1 MIHERETLVRM
12 TPDLVPEN
20 AQPWVREHAVEIA
33 LRCRWQWQVSRLA
46 LLDWTPFLLR
56 SDGMDVLP
64 GRIPEGMPAQ
74 QIVNACFAR
83 AMRELLEADPPEIP
97 HDAT

>member
-20 AQPWVREHAVEIA
+20 AQAWVREHAVEIA

-56 SDGMDVLP
+56 SDGADVLP
-64 GRIPEGMPAQ
+64 GRVPEGMPAQ

-83 AMRELLEADPPEIP
+83 AMRELLEADPPEIER
-97 HDAT
+97 